1 MRYTDEWKLRESFE
15 KWPPAWGD
23 TIFGEDDE
31 DEEEQENKRCRNRSS
46 VKSSFK
52 RQ

>member
-15 KWPPAWGD
+15 KWPPGWGD

-31 DEEEQENKRCRNRSS
+31 DEEEQENKRIAWLPARLMTI
-46 VKSSFK
+46 K
-52 RQ
+52 